1 MNFLLNQ
8 LLSLRQMEYLAL
20 DGELKILETS
30 LGAKRF
36 ADRPHEVMRGKQV
49 CLGFPELI
57 GVEDILLA
65 ILEGRQGS
73 FELKGIGRFS
83 EQGNPLYL
91 DIYVLKYQ
99 GADTSIARLI
109 IFLEDVTERMVL
121 EQKLVQRTNEVTLLL
136 EAWDSS
142 NDYLNKIIHSLADAL
157 LVTTQSGIIKIA
169 NTATKKIFGY
179 SEEELIGTQICNI
192 IHEYDSLLEA
202 SQQYFLAQELSRKV
216 EVIGLTKNGT
226 RVAIAFSCSAIQT
239 SRENMP
245 DFIYVG
251 REMSDASEVKSPWGA
266 VRQNPE

>member
-36 ADRPHEVMRGKQV
+36 ADCPKDVMRGKHV

-57 GVEDILLA
+57 GVEYILLA
-65 ILEGRQGS
+65 ILEGRQRS
-73 FELKGIGRFS
+73 FELKGIGRLS

-99 GADTSIARLI
+99 STENYDNRLI
-109 IFLEDVTERMVL
+109 IFFEDVTERMLL
-121 EQKLVQRTNEVTLLL
+121 EQRLVQRSNEVTLLL

-142 NDYLNKIIHSLADAL
+142 NEYLNKIIQSLADAL

-179 SEEELIGTQICNI
+179 SEEELIGTQICKI

-202 SQQYFLAQELSRKV
+202 SQQYFMAQNLSRKV
-216 EVIGLTKNGT
+216 EVVGLTKDGT

-239 SRENMP
+239 NKKNIP

-251 REMSDASEVKSPWGA
+251 REMNRHE
-266 VRQNPE
+266 